1 MTIAEIVGIYAAII
15 ATILAAKEI
24 YLIITKL
31 KVSHTFF
38 YKFVETINLV

>member
-1 MTIAEIVGIYAAII
+1 MTVAEIVGIYAAII
-15 ATILAAKEI
+15 ASVLAIKEI

-38 YKFVETINLV
+38 YKFVRIINLV

>member
-24 YLIITKL
+24 YLIMTKL
-31 KVSHTFF
+31 KVSYTFF
-38 YKFVETINLV
+38 YKFVRTINLI